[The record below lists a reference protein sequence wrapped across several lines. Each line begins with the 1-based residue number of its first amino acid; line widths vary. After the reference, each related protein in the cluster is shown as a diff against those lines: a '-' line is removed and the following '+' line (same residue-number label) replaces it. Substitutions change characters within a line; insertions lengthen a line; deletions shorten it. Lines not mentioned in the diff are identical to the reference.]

1 VNTDAAVPRYADL
14 PTIEATD
21 DRHCWDVFGRD
32 DELGTLNFLTPS
44 AVSGAAAEVHLGRVI
59 CLSIPLDAM
68 SPPLA
73 AKRTA
78 FEHIVARSPMGRD
91 DSVNGMFLQCA
102 SQWDGLQ
109 HIRYREHGYYGGR
122 EEDDLDA
129 GALGI
134 DVIARRG
141 IVGRGVLIDV
151 ERRRRLSGEPID
163 PRARVTITPDLLDET
178 LAAQGTEVRPGD
190 VVVVRTGWLGWY
202 QGLDEPRR
210 VLLGGS
216 LRAGDEGLECP
227 GLHPGV
233 ATAAWLWDHM
243 VSAVAADNPALE
255 ALRVRRE
262 EGFLHHRLLPLLG
275 LPIGELWALDE
286 LAAACADEGRWSF
299 LLTSVPL
306 NLPGGAGSP
315 SNALAIL

>member
-1 VNTDAAVPRYADL
+1 VSPDTAVPRYADL
-14 PTIEATD
+14 PAIAATD

-44 AVSGAAAEVHLGRVI
+44 AVARAAAEVQLGRVI

-68 SPPLA
+68 SPALVPQ
-73 AKRTA
+73 RTP
-78 FEHIVARSPMGRD
+78 FEHVVTRSRMGRD
-91 DSVNGMFLQCA
+91 DSVNGLFLQSS

-122 EEDDLDA
+122 DEDDLDA

-151 ERRRRLSGEPID
+151 EQHRRTSGRPID
-163 PRARVTITPDLLDET
+163 PRARVTIEPDLLDET
-178 LAAQGTEVRPGD
+178 LAAQGTEVLPGD
-190 VVVVRTGWLGWY
+190 IVVVRTGWMGWY
-202 QGLDEPRR
+202 QGLDEPGRAGLAGR
-210 VLLGGS
+210 

-255 ALRVRRE
+255 ALRVGRE
-262 EGFLHHRLLPLLG
+262 EGFLHYRLLPLLG
-275 LPIGELWALDE
+275 IPIGELWALDE
-286 LAAACADEGRWSF
+286 LAAACAHERRWSF

-306 NLPGGAGSP
+306 NLPRGAGSP